1 MKVFGAWGG
10 TRLDEMEPWLVGR
23 EVLEVFSSL
32 NDSMVSWMGLSQG
45 SSPTFMI
52 LLLFGW
58 GYLQGL
64 LYP

>member
-10 TRLDEMEPWLVGR
+10 TPLDEMEPWLVGR

-52 LLLFGW
+52 LWLVG
-58 GYLQGL
+58 
-64 LYP
+64 